1 MKYFLIILITAF
13 STQLSIAQA
22 NEKGLKKDL
31 KHYYQLTLD
40 NDFNAIVDYVN
51 PKMFEFV
58 TKEMLVN
65 SFEETFSDE
74 EIKLAINEVKNEK
87 IYPIIKMDSTSYT
100 MIDYSLKMS
109 IRLNMNEEED
119 EDFADSL
126 SGIYESMYG
135 EENVEFESKNQTY
148 RIHVDK
154 SMFAEYVDNRWT
166 FINQEEGMDYI
177 INAVIPEQ
185 VQEKMNENYSK

>member
-1 MKYFLIILITAF
+1 
-13 STQLSIAQA
+13 
-22 NEKGLKKDL
+22 
-31 KHYYQLTLD
+31 
-40 NDFNAIVDYVN
+40 
-51 PKMFEFV
+51 
-58 TKEMLVN
+58 
-65 SFEETFSDE
+65 
-74 EIKLAINEVKNEK
+74 
-87 IYPIIKMDSTSYT
+87 
-100 MIDYSLKMS
+100 
-109 IRLNMNEEED
+109 MNEEED

-185 VQEKMNENYSK
+185 VQEKMNEKYSK